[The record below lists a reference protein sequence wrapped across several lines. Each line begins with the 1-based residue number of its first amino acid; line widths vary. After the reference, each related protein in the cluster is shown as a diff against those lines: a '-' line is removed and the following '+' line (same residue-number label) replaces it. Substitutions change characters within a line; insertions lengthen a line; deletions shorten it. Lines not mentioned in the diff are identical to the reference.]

1 MRVLLRSLDGLMS
14 AITLAGQEIV
24 KLSGQK
30 EAVLLEMMRER
41 LTEAREAAARFKG
54 KTSVLG

>member
-1 MRVLLRSLDGLMS
+1 LTGSRAPSFWP
-14 AITLAGQEIV
+14 GQEIV

-41 LTEAREAAARFKG
+41 LKEARETAVRFVPKG
-54 KTSVLG
+54 KTSEPD